1 MQGKDK
7 PKKGR
12 KKELKLSVTYE
23 GWVRRSGKKEAYLV
37 KNKRVC
43 AGFTDSRKFKKL
55 RDTKIAEEYNVDEI
69 ETKIV
74 NGDGASWIK
83 EGLGEEGVYY
93 QLDPFHKSQAVLRN
107 VPDKKE
113 AVKLIK

>member
-1 MQGKDK
+1 
-7 PKKGR
+7 
-12 KKELKLSVTYE
+12 LL
-23 GWVRRSGKKEAYLV
+23 

-93 QLDPFHKSQAVLRN
+93 QLDPSTRARLF
-107 VPDKKE
+107 
-113 AVKLIK
+113 